1 MNSLDLSKNLKSL
14 KLSSVTIDNTI
25 RKIVGTVPEYEDLL
39 VLMLLERN
47 RNASEAIIS
56 LIPSLEKNRRI
67 EFGMGLILRTIFLD
81 VLVTLKLHD
90 IISQHPYIGHNLGE
104 FTFDILSD
112 GISYTLQLVKDDFDN
127 KRMTRAEWI
136 KFQNDMYL
144 RFADFFHPFEGGD
157 LKLIRPFKDKRTSP
171 IKLFKDITPMG
182 SKNNFVANVYK
193 RYSWFSK
200 YEHIN
205 ILYHDTSRDQDK
217 NVLDRLI
224 YGFDLMLIQSSL
236 LHEIIKFLFA
246 ERIDLTS
253 NAEEAKKIALENTSD
268 Y

>member
-1 MNSLDLSKNLKSL
+1 MNSLDLSDSL
-14 KLSSVTIDNTI
+14 ESLRLSTNAIDNTI
-25 RKIVGTVPEYEDLL
+25 QKITGMVPEYEDLL

-56 LIPSLEKNRRI
+56 LIPSLEKSRRI
-67 EFGMGLILRTIFLD
+67 EFGVGLILRTLFLD

-90 IISQHPYIGHNLGE
+90 IISQQPYIGQSLGE

-112 GISYTLQLVKDDFDN
+112 GVSYTLQLVKDDFDN

-136 KFQNDMYL
+136 KFQNDMYS
-144 RFADFFHPFEGGD
+144 RFTDFFHPFEGGD
-157 LKLIRPFKDKRTSP
+157 LKPIRPFKDKRTSP

-182 SKNNFVANVYK
+182 PKNNFVANVYK

-205 ILYHDTSRDQDK
+205 ILYHDTSRDQDEH
-217 NVLDRLI
+217 LIDRLT

-236 LHEIIKFLFA
+236 LHEVLRFLFA
-246 ERIDLTS
+246 GRIDLAS
-253 NAEEAKKIALENTSD
+253 NVKEAKTIAQHYVSNV
-268 Y
+268 

>member
-1 MNSLDLSKNLKSL
+1 MNSLDLSKNSESL
-14 KLSSVTIDNTI
+14 KLSTNAIDNTI
-25 RKIVGTVPEYEDLL
+25 QKIIGTVPEYEDLL

-56 LIPSLEKNRRI
+56 LIPSLEKSKRI
-67 EFGMGLILRTIFLD
+67 EFGVGLILRTMFLD

-90 IISQHPYIGHNLGE
+90 IISQQPYIGHGLGE

-144 RFADFFHPFEGGD
+144 RFTDFFHPFEGGD
-157 LKLIRPFKDKRTSP
+157 LKPIRPFKDKRTSP
-171 IKLFKDITPMG
+171 IKLFKDITPIG
-182 SKNNFVANVYK
+182 PKNNFVANVYK

-205 ILYHDTSRDQDK
+205 ILYHDTSRDQDEH
-217 NVLDRLI
+217 VIDRLI
-224 YGFDLMLIQSSL
+224 YGFDIMIFQSSL
-236 LHEIIKFLFA
+236 LHEIIRFLFT
-246 ERIDLTS
+246 ERIDLS
-253 NAEEAKKIALENTSD
+253 LNAQEAKKIVQQYVSKL
-268 Y
+268 